1 MVVERPDV
9 EAIFNAA
16 RQKPP
21 HERTAYL
28 DEVCG
33 EDRELRHRVEQLLS
47 AQAEIGSFLETPVV
61 QRVAE
66 ELAGQASA
74 GSTELNRGT
83 PGDGGPASAWTSRT
97 CRRAQAAWTA

>member
-1 MVVERPDV
+1 MAETGSDI
-9 EAIFNAA
+9 EAIFFAA

-74 GSTELNRGT
+74 GSTEADSASDIEDARSLGFLT
-83 PGDGGPASAWTSRT
+83 PSEKPD
-97 CRRAQAAWTA
+97 